1 MSFADLTKTL
11 DLTCLST
18 FGVQATFQPQSLEP
32 PTDITGIIAPPPL
45 MEDFVPGGADGVS
58 FVYFFVR
65 FEDITPNPRKGD
77 TVAIDGVTYNVEQ
90 INVDTQ
96 GSSTLKLR
104 RKR

>member
-1 MSFADLTKTL
+1 MSFQDLTKTL

-45 MEDFVPGGADGVS
+45 LEDFPPGSAEGVTS
-58 FVYFFVR
+58 VYFFVR
-65 FEDITPNPRKGD
+65 YEDITPNPRLGD
-77 TVAIDGVTYNVEQ
+77 TVTIDGVTYNVEQ

-96 GSSTLKLR
+96 AGAVLKLR